1 MRIIGGKLR
10 GKKIFFNS
18 SQKTRPLRDF
28 VRENIFNII
37 THKKNSVND
46 FEKVNILDLY
56 SGFGSFGIECLS
68 RNVNKVVFVEKDKDA
83 VMVLKKNINNLK
95 ITHKAEINYMD
106 IKNFIDKKSS
116 EIQFD
121 IVFLDPPYK
130 DISYVQNLKLI
141 KKKKILKDKHLI
153 IIHREKKCD
162 DKLDEVMNI
171 ELLKFYGRSQ
181 IIFGFFLNRFFFVR
195 IFICSTAG

>member
-141 KKKKILKDKHLI
+141 KNKKILKDKHLI

-181 IIFGFFLNRFFFVR
+181 MIFGFF
-195 IFICSTAG
+195 

>member
-37 THKKNSVND
+37 THKKNSINN
-46 FEKVNILDLY
+46 FENVNILDLY

-141 KKKKILKDKHLI
+141 KNKKILKDKHLI

-181 IIFGFFLNRFFFVR
+181 IIFGFF
-195 IFICSTAG
+195 

>member
-1 MRIIGGKLR
+1 M
-10 GKKIFFNS
+10 
-18 SQKTRPLRDF
+18 
-28 VRENIFNII
+28 
-37 THKKNSVND
+37 
-46 FEKVNILDLY
+46 DLY

-141 KKKKILKDKHLI
+141 KNKKILKDKHLI
-153 IIHREKKCD
+153 IIHREKN
-162 DKLDEVMNI
+162 VMIN
-171 ELLKFYGRSQ
+171 
-181 IIFGFFLNRFFFVR
+181 
-195 IFICSTAG
+195 

>member
-1 MRIIGGKLR
+1 
-10 GKKIFFNS
+10 
-18 SQKTRPLRDF
+18 
-28 VRENIFNII
+28 
-37 THKKNSVND
+37 
-46 FEKVNILDLY
+46 
-56 SGFGSFGIECLS
+56 
-68 RNVNKVVFVEKDKDA
+68 
-83 VMVLKKNINNLK
+83 MVLKKNINNLK

-141 KKKKILKDKHLI
+141 KNKKILKDKHLI

-181 IIFGFFLNRFFFVR
+181 IIFGFF
-195 IFICSTAG
+195 

>member
-83 VMVLKKNINNLK
+83 VMVLKNINNLK

-141 KKKKILKDKHLI
+141 KNKKILKDKHLI

-181 IIFGFFLNRFFFVR
+181 IIFGFF
-195 IFICSTAG
+195 